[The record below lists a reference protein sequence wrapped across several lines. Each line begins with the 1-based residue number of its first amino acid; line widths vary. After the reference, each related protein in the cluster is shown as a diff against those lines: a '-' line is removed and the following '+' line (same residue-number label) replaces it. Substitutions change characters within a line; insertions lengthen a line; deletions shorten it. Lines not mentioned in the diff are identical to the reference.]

1 MKDDQKGGWFHCGRC
16 GNLFA
21 DEVGAAAPEQCPEC
35 GRDPVVDQAELAFAT
50 HALADSEKESSDDVR
65 SPDREHASQRRSK
78 EGRKRSRSRLG
89 LFVALWLLALIGLM
103 AAVKIFSSSD
113 ADSEELGF
121 GMMTENESLLSN
133 QYYACKTK
141 VIGFL
146 EGVAPENRAEFVLNS
161 AEALKKMAGR
171 QRKLSYRSSEAE
183 PTESVLQVIET
194 PRGKAIE
201 SVWEF
206 DGGKK
211 VEAVFFQD
219 EQGEWKIDWENM
231 VRYSDQDW
239 AVFLAGG
246 GSEEGEF
253 RLLARRR
260 SIEDSGK
267 IASIVL
273 IGPQVGAPGEL
284 GASSP
289 EVAVDPDSRIGRV
302 LAAAFAK
309 RDAEEGIYGSQAF
322 TMDPKGMIRLRVEM
336 IREEDSDRQFVIRE
350 ILACHWY
357 HFDELGLER

>member
-1 MKDDQKGGWFHCGRC
+1 M
-16 GNLFA
+16 
-21 DEVGAAAPEQCPEC
+21 
-35 GRDPVVDQAELAFAT
+35 DPSELAFAAQT
-50 HALADSEKESSDDVR
+50 AGDLEKEPSEDER
-65 SPDREHASQRRSK
+65 SVGRGHGAHRRSK
-78 EGRKRSRSRLG
+78 EGRKRPRSLLG
-89 LFVALWLLALIGLM
+89 LLVALWLLALIGLV
-103 AAVKIFSSSD
+103 ATVKNFSGSD

-121 GMMTENESLLSN
+121 GMMTEDESLIN
-133 QYYACKTK
+133 DQYFACKTK

-161 AEALKKMAGR
+161 AEALKKMSGR
-171 QRKLSYRSSEAE
+171 QRKLSYPSSETE
-183 PTESVLQVIET
+183 PSESILQVIET

-211 VEAVFFQD
+211 VEAVFFED

-246 GSEEGEF
+246 GSDEGEF

-260 SIEDSGK
+260 AVEDSGK

-289 EVAVDPDSRIGRV
+289 EVPVDPDSRLGRV

-322 TMDPKGMIRLRVEM
+322 TMDPKGMIRLRVRM
-336 IREEDSDRQFVIRE
+336 LREEDGERGFVIRE

-357 HFDELGLER
+357 DFDDLGLER